1 MNVDIEQSCLP
12 RNYEE
17 FTSGMM
23 VDRLRDSSVIST
35 VDGVTGTGEVIV
47 VDVSGKTFNRMTDY
61 RRSLQPSVTTRR
73 KRSKRRHRGDRRN
86 TLAGGEKFQE
96 KRRGEPGEI
105 MRENKNRSRS
115 QED

>member
-1 MNVDIEQSCLP
+1 MFKSLAICPSLVISSHFQP

-61 RRSLQPSVTTRR
+61 RR
-73 KRSKRRHRGDRRN
+73 
-86 TLAGGEKFQE
+86 
-96 KRRGEPGEI
+96 
-105 MRENKNRSRS
+105 
-115 QED
+115 